1 MDNISHNTDS
11 DGNPNVFNVE
21 HDDNDRW
28 LNTNWDNSD
37 NHWNGNN
44 RWVFLR
50 RYYLHFSPYL
60 GRVLFSWPFQPPSIL
75 PISSKVSESA
85 PYFLLSSDLV
95 SHKTISKILRVSV
108 LRIAN
113 LT

>member
-28 LNTNWDNSD
+28 LNTNWDNPD

-44 RWVFLR
+44 RFVFRRRNSLR
-50 RYYLHFSPYL
+50 FSL
-60 GRVLFSWPFQPPSIL
+60 DFLVGRVFVCS
-75 PISSKVSESA
+75 
-85 PYFLLSSDLV
+85 FLSRF
-95 SHKTISKILRVSV
+95 H
-108 LRIAN
+108 N
-113 LT
+113 